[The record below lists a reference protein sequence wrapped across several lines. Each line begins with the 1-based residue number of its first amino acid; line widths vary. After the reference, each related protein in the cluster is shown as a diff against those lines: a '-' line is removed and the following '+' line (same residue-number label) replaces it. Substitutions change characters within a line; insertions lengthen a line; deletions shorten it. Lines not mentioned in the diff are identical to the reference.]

1 VKALAHLEER
11 AGIEFEP
18 TVARAFVAMVRA
30 WDERVATAE
39 SKLASERDVT

>member
-1 VKALAHLEER
+1 VKALAYLEER

-18 TVARAFVAMVRA
+18 RVARAFVEMVRA

-39 SKLASERDVT
+39 STLASEQDVT